1 MNDDILINRV
11 IEGAQNQ
18 LNTFNN
24 YLLEMK
30 DIEKCNLLLELEHK
44 KINLKQKISVL
55 SYFKDTWGYLANE
68 QIINKSFDDLEMLIL
83 EKSKR
88 KDELEKEL
96 KNIRDKLEIEE
107 AKKNSIDNII
117 IQVKALGIRYF
128 NERSNSTRCP
138 LCGTDFFT
146 KEKFLEA
153 IDKEIKIDYSYYKN

>member
-96 KNIRDKLEIEE
+96 KTFVI
-107 AKKNSIDNII
+107 S
-117 IQVKALGIRYF
+117 
-128 NERSNSTRCP
+128 
-138 LCGTDFFT
+138 
-146 KEKFLEA
+146 
-153 IDKEIKIDYSYYKN
+153 